1 MCVFCRII
9 AGEVPASKVYED
21 EQSFAFLDIQPITPG
36 HILVIPK
43 THTKSLLE
51 LSKAEAVHL
60 VVVGQ
65 KMDQALRE
73 SGLKCEGVNLFLAD
87 GRAAGQEVDHVHLHV
102 FPRFEGDGFGFCFG
116 SGYRKQPGREELD
129 RNAEK
134 IRQALSD

>member
-43 THTKSLLE
+43 IHTKSLLE
-51 LSKAEAVHL
+51 LPKAEAAHL
-60 VVVGQ
+60 MVVGQ

-73 SGLKCEGVNLFLAD
+73 SGLNCEGVNLFLAD

-102 FPRFEGDGFGFCFG
+102 FPRFEGDGFGFRFG

-134 IRQALSD
+134 IRHALSD

>member
-43 THTKSLLE
+43 IHTKSLLE
-51 LSKAEAVHL
+51 LPKAEAAHL
-60 VVVGQ
+60 MVVGQ

-73 SGLKCEGVNLFLAD
+73 SGLSCEGVNLFLAD

-102 FPRFEGDGFGFCFG
+102 FPRFEGDGFGFRFG

-134 IRQALSD
+134 IRHALSD